1 MRVAIIAPHFPEYA
15 LGYAGGLAKHCDVL
29 VCVDADQVA
38 DEYAGR
44 KVPTAGVGRVERFR
58 FKSPLDLLRMFRAV
72 SRFRPS
78 VIHFQEAAGPKRAFF
93 SACVA
98 ARLRRRATIALTVHD
113 PVPHEGRNLAAAQ
126 RMPWARLYLRRRAD
140 VIVVH
145 GAYCGRLMRNSL
157 GSAAPRVVESEHGL
171 LLEPPVLLPLPVLLP
186 PPAAPL
192 KLYFFGR
199 MEAYKGVEV
208 LLLMAESLHA
218 EGLPF
223 ELSIAGHGPELDRL
237 QARFGRLPEVTIHD
251 GFVPPRQVMASIQSA
266 DCVMLPYL
274 SATQSGVLA
283 AAFAGRRYVIASQT
297 GGIPDVVEHGG
308 NGLLVSPGDPQAL
321 ADAVRQLAHDPVLR
335 LRLREGAEAT
345 ATGKL
350 DWNRIASELVKVF
363 EQAVA
368 SRRASPKVSEPE
380 QAASG

>member
-1 MRVAIIAPHFPEYA
+1 MRLAIIAPHFPEYA
-15 LGYAGGLAKHCDVL
+15 LGYATGMAKHCDVL
-29 VCVDADQVA
+29 VCLDADQVA

-44 KVPTAGVGRVERFR
+44 RIPTAGVGRLERFR
-58 FKSPLDLLRMFRAV
+58 FKSPLDLLRMFRTV

-78 VIHFQEAAGPKRAFF
+78 VVHFQEASGPKRAFF
-93 SACVA
+93 NACVA
-98 ARLRRRATIALTVHD
+98 ARLRPSATIALTVHD
-113 PVPHEGRNLAAAQ
+113 PVPHEGRDRTAAQ

-145 GAYCGRLMRNSL
+145 GAYCGRLMRNNL
-157 GSAAPRVVESEHGL
+157 GSSAPRVVESEHGL
-171 LLEPPVLLPLPVLLP
+171 LLEPPDLLP

-237 QARFGRLPEVTIHD
+237 QARFERLPEVKIHN
-251 GFVPPRQVMASIQSA
+251 GFVPPCQIMASIQSA

-283 AAFAGRRYVIASQT
+283 AAFAGRRYVIASQV
-297 GGIPDVVEHGG
+297 GGIPDVVEHGH
-308 NGLLVSPGDPQAL
+308 NGLLVPPGDPQAL
-321 ADAVRQLAHDPVLR
+321 VDAVRKIAHDPVLR
-335 LRLREGAEAT
+335 VRLREGAEAT

-350 DWNRIASELVKVF
+350 DWNRIASELIKVF
-363 EQAVA
+363 EQTAA
-368 SRRASPKVSEPE
+368 NRRAGAKVSEPG